1 MLRSLDELFGKVDH
15 GEVAKAVAVVFGTV
29 VLEAIG
35 IRAVAGSRRTGHFG
49 EYLEGAAKQV
59 KRRGLQPNLCLSNVA
74 V

>member
-1 MLRSLDELFGKVDH
+1 VLQSLDELFGKVDH

-49 EYLEGAAKQV
+49 EYLEGAAK
-59 KRRGLQPNLCLSNVA
+59 
-74 V
+74 